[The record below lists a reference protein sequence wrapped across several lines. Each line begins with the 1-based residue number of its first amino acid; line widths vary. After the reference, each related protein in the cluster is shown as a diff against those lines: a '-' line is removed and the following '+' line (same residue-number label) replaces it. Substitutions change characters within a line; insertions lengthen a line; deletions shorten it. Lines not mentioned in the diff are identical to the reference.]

1 MVTSLFDIDFGF
13 IPQRNVKG
21 YNLYPPPGWLSY
33 VRMSACFTKEYWRYI
48 TRIFP
53 KTTPCR
59 WLTFIRIGGS
69 LCSELV
75 AHFGAEYTLI
85 NNCLKGAVV
94 ASKKYPQITLDYCTC
109 SINKI
114 MQSIGRKEYVENS
127 SKSPDEQFRIDSPFI
142 QGCVIIFSRQLDS
155 VKKQGK

>member
-75 AHFGAEYTLI
+75 AHFGAEYTGFKIKLEI
-85 NNCLKGAVV
+85 VTYKLFEKEV
-94 ASKKYPQITLDYCTC
+94 KILQI
-109 SINKI
+109 
-114 MQSIGRKEYVENS
+114 R
-127 SKSPDEQFRIDSPFI
+127 
-142 QGCVIIFSRQLDS
+142 GC
-155 VKKQGK
+155 